1 MHKETKMEH
10 KTMEQRDLDLIWHP
24 CSQMKDYE
32 TLPPMVIDHAQGVWL
47 YDIHGKAYLDIV
59 SSWWANLLGHR
70 NPVLNA
76 RIKSQLDKLE
86 HVIFANFTH
95 ELAITLAERLKVLV
109 PEGLC
114 RFQFHDNGSASVEA
128 ALKLCFQYW
137 AQTGHPEKQRFM
149 CLTEGYHGETIGALS
164 VGSMDLF
171 AKLYQPMMMDNI
183 HVEAPDCFRCPY
195 GKDRDHCR
203 CECFAKA
210 EEAFVRHGKETAAM
224 IVEPLLQGSAGMRVY
239 PALYLQKLRALCDAY
254 EVKLIADEIATG
266 FGRTGTLFACG
277 QAGITPDVMCLSK
290 GLTGGYMP
298 MSLTVTNQEIYD
310 AFYDD
315 YGKHKAFLHSHT
327 YAGNPL
333 GCAAAHGVLD
343 VLEQDSILPRARKIA
358 QWLTEEMEARFG
370 NHPLVGEI
378 RHIGLI
384 HALELVAD
392 KKTKA
397 PFPAEKRLGYQ
408 FYRKALERGLVLRPL
423 GDVLYFNPP
432 LTITR
437 GELTQAMDILEQV
450 LA

>member
-1 MHKETKMEH
+1 MEH

-95 ELAITLAERLKVLV
+95 EPAITLAERLKALV

-195 GKDRDHCR
+195 GKDRNHCQ
-203 CECFAKA
+203 CE
-210 EEAFVRHGKETAAM
+210 
-224 IVEPLLQGSAGMRVY
+224 
-239 PALYLQKLRALCDAY
+239 
-254 EVKLIADEIATG
+254 
-266 FGRTGTLFACG
+266 
-277 QAGITPDVMCLSK
+277 
-290 GLTGGYMP
+290 
-298 MSLTVTNQEIYD
+298 
-310 AFYDD
+310 
-315 YGKHKAFLHSHT
+315 
-327 YAGNPL
+327 
-333 GCAAAHGVLD
+333 
-343 VLEQDSILPRARKIA
+343 
-358 QWLTEEMEARFG
+358 
-370 NHPLVGEI
+370 
-378 RHIGLI
+378 
-384 HALELVAD
+384 
-392 KKTKA
+392 
-397 PFPAEKRLGYQ
+397 
-408 FYRKALERGLVLRPL
+408 
-423 GDVLYFNPP
+423 
-432 LTITR
+432 
-437 GELTQAMDILEQV
+437 
-450 LA
+450 